1 MITIHQRYRQT
12 DRQRDRQ
19 TDRQTTCD
27 RNTALC
33 TKVHRAVIKTKELI
47 FHNPR
52 VRLYSVRPAILTID
66 RVTSAKLLGIY
77 VQSNLSCDIN
87 VKHIMTVSSQ
97 RLHNYIEGS

>member
-1 MITIHQRYRQT
+1 MAMAMNSNSMVI
-12 DRQRDRQ
+12 D
-19 TDRQTTCD
+19 
-27 RNTALC
+27 L
-33 TKVHRAVIKTKELI
+33 IKTKELI

-97 RLHNYIEGS
+97 RLHILKVLKRQSLSLDMLHNVFLSHNS

>member
-1 MITIHQRYRQT
+1 MAMAMNSNSMVI
-12 DRQRDRQ
+12 D
-19 TDRQTTCD
+19 
-27 RNTALC
+27 L
-33 TKVHRAVIKTKELI
+33 IKTKELI

-97 RLHNYIEGS
+97 RLHILKVFKRQVLSLDMLHNVFLCHNS